1 MTTVTSINP
10 AMLRWAR
17 QRADIGEHVLQ
28 LKFPR
33 LSAWE
38 RGVAFPTLRQ
48 LENYSRA
55 TYAPLGYFF
64 LPMPPDEELGIPD
77 FRKTAPKKMREPSP
91 NLLETVQTLQ
101 GRPSWLSEYLA
112 DEGAARLPFIG
123 SASLHDDPRR
133 VAHDI
138 RKALSLDSG
147 WAGDCHS
154 WQEAASLLIER
165 TNEAGIVAVCSG
177 VVGNNGFR
185 KLDVEEFRGFVLS
198 DDYAPFVFI
207 NGADAKGAQMFTLAH
222 EFAHLW
228 LGSDGVINFRMMLPE
243 DFDEER
249 FCDKVAAE
257 FLVPA
262 AEFQA
267 MWREAQRQDDA
278 FDYLARRFKVSQ
290 IVIAR
295 RALDF
300 NYLTR
305 NEFFDFYTRHLETLA
320 EHAVQKVSG
329 GNFYNTANHRIGL
342 AFGAHVVRAV
352 RSGKLLYRDAY
363 RLTGLSGSTFD
374 RYAERLGIRLGVPL

>member
-1 MTTVTSINP
+1 MNTVTSINP
-10 AMLRWAR
+10 LMFQWAR
-17 QRADIGEHVLQ
+17 KRAGIGEAVLRR
-28 LKFPR
+28 KFPK
-33 LSAWE
+33 LPAWE
-38 RGVAFPTLRQ
+38 DGLFFPTLRQ
-48 LENYSRA
+48 LEDFSRA
-55 TYAPLGYFF
+55 TYAPLGFFF
-64 LPMPPDEELGIPD
+64 LTSPPVERLDIPD
-77 FRKTAPKKMREPSP
+77 FRKTAPNGMKQPSP
-91 NLLETVQTLQ
+91 NLLETVQALQ
-101 GRPSWLSEYLA
+101 GRQDWLSEHLA
-112 DEGAARLPFIG
+112 EEGGGPLPFIG
-123 SASLHDDPRR
+123 SVTLKSDPKH
-133 VAHDI
+133 VARSI
-138 RKALSLDSG
+138 RKALSIDSS
-147 WAGDCHS
+147 WASDCRT
-154 WQEAASLLIER
+154 WTEAASMLVDR
-165 TNEAGIVAVCSG
+165 TNEIGIVTVCNG
-177 VVGNNGFR
+177 VVGNNGHR
-185 KLDVEEFRGFVLS
+185 KLDVDEFRGFVLS
-198 DDYAPFVFI
+198 DPYAPFVFI

-222 EFAHLW
+222 ELAHLW

-305 NEFFDFYTRHLETLA
+305 NAFFDFYTRYLETLA
-320 EHAVQKVSG
+320 EHTVQKVSG

-352 RSGKLLYRDAY
+352 RLGKLLYRDAY
-363 RLTGLSGSTFD
+363 RLTGLSANTFEK
-374 RYAERLGIRLGVPL
+374 YAANLSVRLGVPL